1 MAVLTIVEAPHPV
14 LEKQA
19 KVVEDAEFGLDLES
33 FLNDMAE
40 TMYAAPGVGLAA
52 PQVGDGRRI
61 LVADPGNDEG
71 KAKRKLYKMVNPK
84 LIFKSKES
92 IYHEESCLSVPEF
105 SLMVKRHKTI
115 EVEWQD
121 GFGKTHTERFSDFP
135 AVVLQHEMDHLIG
148 MTLLE
153 KSSRFKRGR
162 YLARRK
168 KGNRK

>member
-14 LEKQA
+14 LA
-19 KVVEDAEFGLDLES
+19 KRARNVDNSEFGPELEI

-52 PQVGDGRRI
+52 PQVGDGRQI

-71 KAKRKLYKMVNPK
+71 KSVRKLYKMVNPK
-84 LIFKSKES
+84 LTYKSKET
-92 IYHEESCLSVPEF
+92 IFHEESCLSVPEF
-105 SLMVKRHKTI
+105 SIMVKRHKTI

-121 GFGKTHTERFSDFP
+121 GSGKKHSERFTEFP
-135 AVVLQHEMDHLIG
+135 AVVLQHEMDHLKG
-148 MTLLE
+148 VTLLD

-162 YLARRK
+162 YMARRK
-168 KGNRK
+168 KGMRK